1 MNFIKQQIL
10 DECIKNVTS
19 CLDDVYAE
27 VIENINDFNAELDK
41 RTEEYLVLRR
51 AINKAVEKK
60 KSIDFI
66 LSLIEEIEQEDL
78 IANKIKLRQAIVDDV
93 AKSLPKSA
101 KKIANSIQD
110 ARDRLSDY
118 KDGDYLISLIE
129 KKVYDNIKVYNQLTV
144 SSLLNDNWHL
154 DVYIGTRND
163 LVKYIETVMKEYVE
177 VEIEQ
182 IEDKEVKQVKFKQRL
197 RVTYDE
203 LQKFAKH
210 MGYEEIRQ
218 GNTTHKVWRHPV
230 TGLSNPIP
238 NKSGTVPQGTVS
250 RILKQMEL
258 TRADL
263 AEFLYS

>member
-1 MNFIKQQIL
+1 MS
-10 DECIKNVTS
+10 V
-19 CLDDVYAE
+19 DV
-27 VIENINDFNAELDK
+27 
-41 RTEEYLVLRR
+41 
-51 AINKAVEKK
+51 
-60 KSIDFI
+60 I
-66 LSLIEEIEQEDL
+66 LSLIEQIEEEDL

-101 KKIANSIQD
+101 QKIAQVIQNAKD
-110 ARDRLSDY
+110 KLKDY
-118 KDGDYLISLIE
+118 DDSKHLISLLQ
-129 KKVYDNIKVYNQLTV
+129 KKLYDNIKEYNQLTV

-154 DVYIGTRND
+154 DVYITTRND
-163 LVKYIETVMKEYVE
+163 LIEYVEKVMEEYVE

-182 IEDKEVKQVKFKQRL
+182 LENKEIKKIKFKQRL

-210 MGYEEIRQ
+210 MGYEEVRQ
-218 GNTTHKVWRHPV
+218 GNTTHRVWRHPES
-230 TGLSNPIP
+230 GLSNPIP

-263 AEFLYS
+263 AEFLYG